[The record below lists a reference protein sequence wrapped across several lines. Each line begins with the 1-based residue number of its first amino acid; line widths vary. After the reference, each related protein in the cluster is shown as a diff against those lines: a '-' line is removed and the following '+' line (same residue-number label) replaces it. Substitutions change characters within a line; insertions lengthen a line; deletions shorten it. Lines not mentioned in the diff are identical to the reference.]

1 MNHSVT
7 RLDTERRDRR
17 NEQAIKGKLD
27 ALPAEMAEHMLAWVQ
42 VMRGEGRRRHPAVD
56 YPRILRN
63 LRVALPVLHTW
74 ALAGLN
80 LREVTRDHVQTEL
93 RNLHGHQ
100 ARGVHHALLSIFRA
114 LKQQRI
120 IFHNPMAGLSLSTPV
135 RLPTPLPSDRLQ
147 GALHQIQGAR
157 GRFAVALVA
166 VHALKASEVR
176 RLPLTAVDLV
186 RGTLTARR
194 GDHTHTVYLDPITMG
209 LAADWLHER
218 RRTWPMAPN
227 PHLFITSQT
236 AHHPSHIPVSY
247 LGLRA
252 AFDQIGMTPRQ
263 LWSDRVL
270 DEARVSAD
278 PVHLIRLFG
287 IHPSTAMKYVAAAHP
302 DKAFP
307 KIR

>member
-1 MNHSVT
+1 
-7 RLDTERRDRR
+7 
-17 NEQAIKGKLD
+17 
-27 ALPAEMAEHMLAWVQ
+27 
-42 VMRGEGRRRHPAVD
+42 
-56 YPRILRN
+56 
-63 LRVALPVLHTW
+63 
-74 ALAGLN
+74 
-80 LREVTRDHVQTEL
+80 
-93 RNLHGHQ
+93 
-100 ARGVHHALLSIFRA
+100 
-114 LKQQRI
+114 
-120 IFHNPMAGLSLSTPV
+120 MAGLSLSTPV

-147 GALHQIQGAR
+147 GALPQIQDAR
-157 GRFAVALVA
+157 GRLVVTLVA

-176 RLPLTAVDLV
+176 RLPLSAVDLV
-186 RGTLTARR
+186 RGTITVRR
-194 GDHTHTVYLDPITMG
+194 GSHTHTVYLDPITME

-218 RRTWPMAPN
+218 RRTWPKAPN
-227 PHLFITSQT
+227 PHLFITSHS
-236 AHHPSHIPVSY
+236 AHHPALIPLSY

-307 KIR
+307 KIH